1 MSTLQVANIHF
12 ESTQNTRIQFFGS
25 NSVGVI
31 AGGANSLVTN
41 NTVTTLQVNSSN
53 VVVANTTV
61 TQIQV
66 AGSNAVVA
74 NSTVTTLAAA
84 GIPELTVNT
93 TAAVFAGTIAD
104 ATATLRPLVNAAVT
118 SLTTQT
124 AVDFTGIPSWVKR
137 ITLAFR
143 GVSTSGSSPI
153 IVQLGTSA
161 SFTTTGYLNGV
172 LNSGGSGT
180 QSNNTITNGLAIDS
194 GGAGS
199 LGASTVRHGTMTILN
214 IDGNNW
220 VSSSIVGFTQT
231 NIVEAAGGSVALS
244 DTLTRLRLNTFG
256 GTETFDAGSVNVLY
270 E

>member
-1 MSTLQVANIHF
+1 MSTLQCANIHF
-12 ESTQNTRIQFFGS
+12 ESTANNRLQYFGS
-25 NSVGVI
+25 NSVGIV
-31 AGGANSLVTN
+31 AGGANTLVTN

-53 VVVANTTV
+53 VVVANSTA

-74 NSTVTTLAAA
+74 NSTVTILAVGGAT
-84 GIPELTVNT
+84 ELTVNT
-93 TAAVFAGTIAD
+93 TAAVFGGTVAD
-104 ATATLRPLVNAAVT
+104 ATATLRPLDNTAVT

-124 AVDFTGIPSWVKR
+124 TVEFNNIPSWVKR

-161 SFTTTGYLNGV
+161 SFTTSGYLNGV
-172 LNSGGSGT
+172 LNSSGSGT
-180 QSNNTITNGLAIDS
+180 QSNNTITNGLAFDS

-199 LGASTVRHGTMTILN
+199 LGTSVIRHGTMTILN

-220 VSSSIVGFTQT
+220 VSSGINGWSSSNYVQ
-231 NIVEAAGGSVALS
+231 VSGGSVALS
-244 DTLTRLRLNTFG
+244 DVLTRLRLNTFS